1 MGTKS
6 ITVHPHYILTS
17 HPDYGYSTTSYGAQ
31 GGAAGGGFMPGSQN
45 ESPGAKRSYGRDTLR
60 PVTIKQLIDAH
71 HPHPDAE
78 HFMIDGAET
87 TQVTFVGQIRNIS
100 KQTTNVTYK
109 LDDGTGSME
118 VKVWIDAETFANQD
132 ESTKPEPVVDQYV
145 RVWGRMKAFNNRRH
159 VGATI
164 VRPIQDYNEIHYHLL
179 EATVVHLHFSRGPL
193 DSMQAKG
200 GANGMAN
207 GEYQQQQQNGNV
219 GSGLPAS
226 ATTAARKIHKALM
239 DTDQGLEGL
248 HMQTIAMQ
256 TGLDIAEVQK
266 GGDELQ
272 SLGLIYTTVD
282 DNTWAILDI

>member
-1 MGTKS
+1 
-6 ITVHPHYILTS
+6 
-17 HPDYGYSTTSYGAQ
+17 
-31 GGAAGGGFMPGSQN
+31 MPGSQN
-45 ESPGAKRSYGRDTLR
+45 ESPGAKRSYGKDTLR

-118 VKVWIDAETFANQD
+118 VKVWIDAETYANQD
-132 ESTKPEPVVDQYV
+132 ESSGKVEPVEQQYV

-164 VRPIQDYNEIHYHLL
+164 VRPIQDYNEIQYHLL

-193 DSMQAKG
+193 EQMQAKG
-200 GANGMAN
+200 GANGAAN
-207 GEYQQQQQNGNV
+207 GGYNQQNNNV
-219 GSGLPAS
+219 NTGSGLPAS
-226 ATTAARKIHKALM
+226 ASSTARRIHKALM

-248 HMQTIAMQ
+248 HIQTIAMQ
-256 TGLDIAEVQK
+256 TGLDLMEVQK

-272 SLGLIYTTVD
+272 GLGLIYTTVD

>member
-1 MGTKS
+1 
-6 ITVHPHYILTS
+6 
-17 HPDYGYSTTSYGAQ
+17 
-31 GGAAGGGFMPGSQN
+31 MPGSQN
-45 ESPGAKRSYGRDTLR
+45 ESPGAKRSYGKDTLR

-109 LDDGTGSME
+109 LDDGTGSIE
-118 VKVWIDAETFANQD
+118 VKVWIDAETHANQD
-132 ESTKPEPVVDQYV
+132 ESSTKAEPAEQQYV

-164 VRPIQDYNEIHYHLL
+164 VRPIQDYNEIQYHLL

-193 DSMQAKG
+193 DSIQAKG
-200 GANGMAN
+200 GANGMGN
-207 GEYQQQQQNGNV
+207 GGFQQQNGNA
-219 GSGLPAS
+219 GTGLPPSAS
-226 ATTAARKIHKALM
+226 TAARRIHKVLM
-239 DTDQGLEGL
+239 DTDQGMEGL
-248 HMQTIAMQ
+248 HIQTIAMQ
-256 TGLDIAEVQK
+256 TGLDIMEVQK
-266 GGDELQ
+266 AGDELQ
-272 SLGLIYTTVD
+272 GLGLIYTTVD